1 MTVEQGVGGNQDQFP
16 IGMRVLAVDDDLT
29 CLMVLETLL
38 RKCQYHVTTTSQAR
52 MALKILRERR
62 NDFDLVISDVHMPDM
77 DGFHLLEKVGLE
89 MDLPVIMLSAN
100 GDPKVVMK
108 GITHGACDYLLKP
121 IRIEELKN
129 IWQHVVRRKK
139 TDNRSNVD
147 STVKPH
153 SQSGEATSDHKLNKK
168 RKDQNGED
176 DDDLDENGN
185 DNDDP
190 SSQKKP
196 RVVWSVELH
205 RKFVSAVNHLGID
218 KAVPKKILELM
229 NVEKLSR
236 ENVASHLQKYRLY
249 LRRISTVANQHANM
263 AAALV
268 STDASY
274 LQMGGSLTGYGLHN
288 VAGNGQFHN
297 GAGYISVNPNGMLG
311 RLNSPAGMSIHGL
324 PSSGMV
330 QVASHVQ
337 GGRNHLTTNQ
347 RQFQSG
353 ISNADVLQGMPV
365 SLELDQIQTNNKGLN
380 YIRQHIPP
388 ATETT
393 TAAFPPDMSMVVG
406 SGSNGSFMVGAS
418 EKPLLLDHGRCN
430 ENWSNT
436 SAHSTGSTTMFLD
449 HCDVPSRS
457 SLPIHL
463 QGTKADSGCRVV
475 SAGSN
480 GAQMMSNAPQQGWDR
495 LAAPSYNHFNNV
507 GSSSVNLSI
516 QDNGGVDMINQR
528 WDANNASLLRTP
540 SFSSAGQSNFLDTS
554 SVKHNGL
561 SVEIPRVS
569 IARQPNQQHNLQT
582 GHSHVGSLED
592 VAGFMTTREWT
603 R

>member
-100 GDPKVVMK
+100 SDPKVVMK

-129 IWQHVVRRKK
+129 IWQHVVRKK
-139 TDNRSNVD
+139 KPDNKNNVD
-147 STVKPH
+147 KPH

-168 RKDQNGED
+168 RKDQNDEED
-176 DDDLDENGN
+176 DDPDENGN

-190 SSQKKP
+190 TSQKKP

-268 STDASY
+268 SNDASY
-274 LQMGGSLTGYGLHN
+274 LQMGGSLTGLGLHN
-288 VAGNGQFHN
+288 IAGNGFQN
-297 GAGYISVNPNGMLG
+297 GAGYRSVTSNGMLG

-324 PSSGMV
+324 PSSGIV
-330 QVASHVQ
+330 QVAAHVQ
-337 GGRNHLTTNQ
+337 GGRSHLTTNQ
-347 RQFQSG
+347 RQFQSA
-353 ISNADVLQGMPV
+353 ISNANVLQGMPV
-365 SLELDQIQTNNKGLN
+365 SLELNQIQSNNKGLN
-380 YIRQHIPP
+380 YIRQPIPP
-388 ATETT
+388 TVETT
-393 TAAFPPDMSMVVG
+393 TTAFPPDMSMVAG
-406 SGSNGSFMVGAS
+406 GGSNGSFVGGAS
-418 EKPLLLDHGRCN
+418 EKPLFLDHGRCN
-430 ENWSNT
+430 ENWSNAA
-436 SAHSTGSTTMFLD
+436 AHSTGSTTLFLD
-449 HCDVPSRS
+449 HFDVSSRS

-463 QGTKADSGCRVV
+463 QGTKADLGCRVA
-475 SAGSN
+475 SASSN
-480 GAQMMSNAPQQGWDR
+480 GAQMISNAPQQGWDR
-495 LAAPSYNHFNNV
+495 LGAPSYNHLNNV
-507 GSSSVNLSI
+507 GSSSATLSI
-516 QDNGGVDMINQR
+516 QDNGGVDMTNQR
-528 WDANNASLLRTP
+528 WDANNASLMRTP
-540 SFSSAGQSNFLDTS
+540 SFSSTTQSNFVDASL
-554 SVKHNGL
+554 VKHNGL
-561 SVEIPRVS
+561 SVEIPGVS
-569 IARQPNQQHNLQT
+569 IARQSNQQHNLQT
-582 GHSHVGSLED
+582 GHSNFGSLED
-592 VAGFMTTREWT
+592 VAGFMVTREWT